1 MSLAPLWLKNTLR
14 ALNLF
19 YDTRVSRRANLGDY
33 DYLVT
38 TKASMMAI
46 MLLSDANY
54 EVLLD
59 LPPSVLEFDCTG
71 SILVAS
77 GSGGESESPQDDLDG
92 SRTGVVLGAVAP
104 ITVIEV
110 EGGEIKS
117 SVTGMPLVQVV
128 DMILSLLT
136 GLHRV

>member
-1 MSLAPLWLKNTLR
+1 MSLAPFWLKNTLR
-14 ALNLF
+14 ALNSF
-19 YDTRVSRRANLGDY
+19 YDTRVSRSANLGDY

-38 TKASMMAI
+38 TEASMMAI
-46 MLLSDANY
+46 MLLSDADY

-59 LPPSVLEFDCTG
+59 LPPSVLEFDCIG
-71 SILVAS
+71 SMLV
-77 GSGGESESPQDDLDG
+77 GSGGEGGGPQDDLDG
-92 SRTGVVLGAVAP
+92 SRTGVALGAVAP

-128 DMILSLLT
+128 DMALSLT